1 MLTAW
6 VRAGFRVAEIG
17 AGTGGLTS
25 EAFKILDTNSH
36 SEMLSYV
43 ASDISHVWAP
53 QLLEAVGSQ
62 KCKFEVRDARDVL
75 ADCNQSVA
83 KRRLVTSYEQSLPLN
98 LQAHHGRD

>member
-17 AGTGGLTS
+17 AGTGGLTC
-25 EAFKILDTNSH
+25 EAFMVLDTNSH

-62 KCKFEVRDARDVL
+62 KCKFEVCNARDL
-75 ADCNQSVA
+75 LERAC
-83 KRRLVTSYEQSLPLN
+83 
-98 LQAHHGRD
+98 